1 MINPIHD
8 LFISLARNSHKLYGY
23 KEISIVEQKTNKQKL
38 DELRSLHFQLIQAE
52 SLCSEIRR
60 TRNNKDKIISIQR
73 KIKKL
78 KDLIPKLENNISS

>member
-60 TRNNKDKIISIQR
+60 NKDNKEKIINIQR
-73 KIKKL
+73 KIKRL
-78 KDLIPKLENNISS
+78 KDLIPKLESNISS